1 MAYVD
6 DFVYLTDVTGATPH
20 WVDGVPNDDLHVR
33 DDVAGRTAAFEY
45 LSVAEQLA
53 FSLETMTR
61 DQATFLYYQK
71 ALANNPNDDAV
82 AYYRSK
88 VDNTSLLG
96 ALGTESVGIKGMR
109 ERVEIE
115 EQIADDAEKCAPLTH
130 TTVSGSAVFASGNT
144 GTSAYSSNATCVWA
158 LESDEGC
165 LELSVDFLAA
175 EAPNDVLE
183 AYDHAGFLV
192 ARWTGR
198 HGASIPTL
206 KFCGD
211 YDASDDFQRAVAG
224 ELAGLVS
231 TPTFSAA
238 TVRGVGLY
246 LRWATDAY
254 SEHAIGKFDAVGF
267 SVTATAVG
275 PSDLCGC
282 GSHGESLA
290 GVYGTASCA
299 CVCDAGWSGAA
310 CDEPRC
316 NGVVVANPDGEFSGT
331 LRATAPGE
339 QTYAAW
345 STCGWRI
352 QLPAAYS
359 HVDLAFTSL
368 ALEDGFDFVRVYKAG
383 IPEGYAASSTRTFD
397 DYEYSA
403 TGTSGPS
410 SLLVK
415 GSVFVAF
422 ESDGLVGSAVDGD
435 GLAADGG
442 FEIGWSLVDI
452 DVSFVADESDCNN
465 AVNCKNG
472 GTCAWVFGSGAE
484 LSTTETRCGAGR
496 GGLGAASGCFRDDW
510 ACECAAGYYG
520 ENCDFDHCVGE
531 IVDVGYDLVT
541 SSPDVGYA
549 SPRYAGLVMSGAGAD
564 YPSSTTCLWSFPV
577 IPRGAFSAAGVRLR
591 FEAFDLEGEDATY
604 ALASTTDRVEIW
616 LQDGSAPRDVAPE
629 DLVAE
634 SVELGS
640 ATLLATVSAD
650 DFVVGLYDVGVA
662 FDLEFPG
669 YAADDANPVRVAVK
683 FASDKNNPVPYSG
696 FSLRYAPLWG
706 EDDGTFA
713 DYCDDDWACGDGYAC
728 SGMVCAPPSSSSGGA
743 AVDVGLILLVVA
755 IIVAALGAVFF
766 YYRRQVVK
774 SLNSLKGNL
783 ASLEAELQDFK
794 DSVVGFKVA
803 VQDYVPEA
811 VSVDV
816 AGDDANAKYEAE
828 AGGAVVAAVAR
839 APPPAAARWY
849 WREEQARLGSH
860 DPAKVK
866 SPHWVAYDDG
876 VAAALERAYGD
887 AGASKVVATGGPYKV
902 DVATMKQV
910 NERTNYE
917 RDVLRDVAAASPPPA
932 AAGAAPKRAGSAKV
946 HPAAPGANT
955 DRRPEELLGED
966 ALLLRAGSMLQVSKT
981 RPDGWAYGSVVLH
994 GGDEA
999 ADRAYVQDGVSLS
1012 TGWFPLECTDVPSV
1026 EQLSKL
1032 QDALGGSGGLKPP
1045 DSWEEVKD
1053 PLVAQYFPLRDGEEK
1068 ANVVKNFLSTLDASR
1083 FTIVAVER
1091 IQNVGAWQSFAVKR
1105 ESVFVREKD
1114 ENRRAARFERHLWHG
1129 TNIEVLEKIVQQG
1142 FNRSFC
1148 GKNATFY
1155 GKGVYFARDASYS
1168 TNKTYAVPDQNGVQ
1182 HMFYVR
1188 VTVGEY
1194 CKGVKDALTPDVREG
1209 LNLYDTTVNNVADP
1223 SIFVTYHDAQA
1234 YPEYLIKFRQEGV
1247 EHMRGAYSQ
1256 SAPQQ
1261 PPRQQAAPPAAGGRQ
1276 MMVQVPPNVAPG
1288 ASMQVRA
1295 PTGQTLVV
1303 KVPPG
1308 VAPGQTITVA
1318 Y

>member
-1 MAYVD
+1 MVDAATVAQWGYDTGNVLGVSDAFLASDPALVATIVEKFAQATYDYTNNQLSGLWDAGADYMAYVD

-20 WVDGVPNDDLHVR
+20 WVDGVPNDDLH
-33 DDVAGRTAAFEY
+33 T
-45 LSVAEQLA
+45 S
-53 FSLETMTR
+53 TTR
-61 DQATFLYYQK
+61 ASW
-71 ALANNPNDDAV
+71 ARWA
-82 AYYRSK
+82 RSPWA
-88 VDNTSLLG
+88 S
-96 ALGTESVGIKGMR
+96 KGMR

-115 EQIADDAEKCAPLTH
+115 EQIADDSEKCAPLTH

-383 IPEGYAASSTRTFD
+383 IPEGYAAGSTRTFD

-403 TGTSGPS
+403 TGASGPS
-410 SLLVK
+410 RLLVK

-465 AVNCKNG
+465 AVDCKNG
-472 GTCAWVFGSGAE
+472 GTCAWVFGSGNE
-484 LSTTETRCGAGR
+484 LSTTETRCES
-496 GGLGAASGCFRDDW
+496 LGAASGCFRDDW
-510 ACECAAGYYG
+510 ACECAPGYYG

-541 SSPDVGYA
+541 TSASGGYA
-549 SPRYAGLVMSGAGAD
+549 SPRYAGLVLSGAGAD
-564 YPSSTTCLWSFPV
+564 YPPSTTCLWSFPV
-577 IPRGAFSAAGVRLR
+577 MPHGAFSAAGVRLR
-591 FEAFDLEGEDATY
+591 FDAFDLEGEDATY

-640 ATLLATVSAD
+640 ATLLATISAD
-650 DFVVGLYDVGVA
+650 DFAVGLYDVGAA

-669 YAADDANPVRVAVK
+669 YAADAANPVRVAVK
-683 FASDKNNPVPYSG
+683 FASDKNNPAPYSG
-696 FSLRYAPLWG
+696 FALRYAPLWG
-706 EDDGTFA
+706 EGDGTFA

-774 SLNSLKGNL
+774 SLDSLKGNL

-828 AGGAVVAAVAR
+828 AGGAVVAAVAG
-839 APPPAAARWY
+839 APAAARWY

-917 RDVLRDVAAASPPPA
+917 RDVLRDV
-932 AAGAAPKRAGSAKV
+932 

-966 ALLLRAGSMLQVSKT
+966 ALLLRAGSVLQVSKT

-1105 ESVFVREKD
+1105 ES
-1114 ENRRAARFERHLWHG
+1114 
-1129 TNIEVLEKIVQQG
+1129 VLEKIVQQG

-1261 PPRQQAAPPAAGGRQ
+1261 PPRQQAAPPAAGARR
-1276 MMVQVPPNVAPG
+1276 MMIQVPPNVAPG
-1288 ASMQVRA
+1288 ERMQVRVNA
-1295 PTGQTLVV
+1295 TGQMLVV

>member
-1 MAYVD
+1 MVDAATVAQWGYDTGNVLGVSDAFLASDPALVATIVEKFAQATYDYTNNQLSGLWDAGADYMAYVD

-71 ALANNPNDDAV
+71 ALANNPLDDAV

-115 EQIADDAEKCAPLTH
+115 EQIADDSEECAPLTH

-316 NGVVVANPDGEFSGT
+316 NGVVVANPDGD
-331 LRATAPGE
+331 
-339 QTYAAW
+339 
-345 STCGWRI
+345 
-352 QLPAAYS
+352 

-383 IPEGYAASSTRTFD
+383 IPEGYAAGSTRTFD

-403 TGTSGPS
+403 TGATGPS
-410 SLLVK
+410 RLLVK

-452 DVSFVADESDCNN
+452 DVSSVADEGDCND
-465 AVNCKNG
+465 AVNCVNG
-472 GTCAWVFGSGAE
+472 GTCAWVFGGGNE
-484 LSTTETRCGAGR
+484 LSTTETRCES
-496 GGLGAASGCFRDDW
+496 LGAASGCFRDDW
-510 ACECAAGYYG
+510 ACECAPGYYG

-541 SSPDVGYA
+541 TSASGGYA
-549 SPRYAGLVMSGAGAD
+549 SPRYAGLVLSGAGAD
-564 YPSSTTCLWSFPV
+564 YPPSTTCLWSFPV
-577 IPRGAFSAAGVRLR
+577 MPRGAFSAAGVRLR
-591 FEAFDLEGEDATY
+591 FDAFDLEGEDATY

-616 LQDGSAPRDVAPE
+616 LQDGSAPRDVAP
-629 DLVAE
+629 DL
-634 SVELGS
+634 
-640 ATLLATVSAD
+640 
-650 DFVVGLYDVGVA
+650 
-662 FDLEFPG
+662 
-669 YAADDANPVRVAVK
+669 
-683 FASDKNNPVPYSG
+683 FASDKNNPAPYSG
-696 FSLRYAPLWG
+696 FALRYAPLWG
-706 EDDGTFA
+706 EGDGTFA

-774 SLNSLKGNL
+774 SLDSLKGNL

-828 AGGAVVAAVAR
+828 AGGAVVAAVAG
-839 APPPAAARWY
+839 APAAARWY

-917 RDVLRDVAAASPPPA
+917 RDVLRDVAAAPPPPA
-932 AAGAAPKRAGSAKV
+932 AAGAAPKRTGSAK
-946 HPAAPGANT
+946 
-955 DRRPEELLGED
+955 
-966 ALLLRAGSMLQVSKT
+966 VSKT

-1053 PLVAQYFPLRDGEEK
+1053 PL
-1068 ANVVKNFLSTLDASR
+1068 
-1083 FTIVAVER
+1083 
-1091 IQNVGAWQSFAVKR
+1091 NVGAWQSFAVKR
-1105 ESVFVREKD
+1105 ESVFVARRTS
-1114 ENRRAARFERHLWHG
+1114 RRAARFERHLWHG

-1261 PPRQQAAPPAAGGRQ
+1261 PPRQQAAPPAAGARR

-1288 ASMQVRA
+1288 ERMQVRVNA
-1295 PTGQTLVV
+1295 TGQMLVV